1 MFGRSLSTVILVLLL
16 SGGAL
21 AQQDRPPANVR
32 VVEVVETDMAP
43 TIQSPATVLS
53 RSDSQIAAEAAG
65 RVVFVSEPGDLIE
78 AGQPVARL
86 DDAQAQLQL
95 GEARARLARLQA
107 NANYQVSEFE
117 RWSRLVN
124 AGTAPETR
132 LREVELAR
140 NLAVQEQAE
149 ARSAVQRAQLDL
161 DHMEVLAPF
170 SGRVVERLIQVGEYS
185 TPGRDIVRLVDTGS
199 LEARSQAP
207 ISISP
212 FISVGDV
219 VEVGDGEVRI
229 NAPIRAIIRVG
240 DQVTRTFEVRVALEN
255 SPWIAGSGVRVYL
268 PRATT
273 EHVVAVPQDAIVL
286 RSAGSHVWTVDE
298 DNTAQQ
304 IRVVTGTRSGDLIA
318 VTGDINAGHRVVVRG
333 AENLRPGQS
342 VNILDDSGA
351 GGGDVGTGGVGPN

>member
-1 MFGRSLSTVILVLLL
+1 MIAKSLSTALIVALL
-16 SGGAL
+16 SGSAL
-21 AQQDRPPANVR
+21 AQQERPPANVR

-53 RSDSQIAAEAAG
+53 RNDSQIAAEASG

-107 NANYQVSEFE
+107 NADYQVSEFE
-117 RWSRLVN
+117 RWSRLVS

-170 SGRVVERLIQVGEYS
+170 SGRIVERLIQVGEYS
-185 TPGRDIVRLVDTGS
+185 TPGRDIVRLVDTES

-207 ISISP
+207 ISISR

-219 VEVGDGEVRI
+219 VEVSDGDIRI
-229 NAPIRAIIRVG
+229 DAPIRAIIPVG
-240 DQVTRTFEVRVALEN
+240 DRITRTFEVRVALEE

-286 RSAGSHVWTVDE
+286 RSAGSHVWTIAE

-304 IRVVTGTRSGDLIA
+304 VRVVTGARSGDLVAI
-318 VTGDINAGHRVVVRG
+318 TGDISPGDQVVVRG
-333 AENLRPGQS
+333 AENLQPGQA
-342 VNILDDSGA
+342 VNILEVSGA
-351 GGGDVGTGGVGPN
+351 GGGLGTGGIGPN